1 MLTSPRASAL
11 PRTDTRN
18 GNGSRRSP
26 KIGVLMLHGL
36 GGSPAELYPL
46 ASELTARGYRVSS
59 PRLDGLS
66 GGTDHDDRTQW
77 SDWLRL
83 AEAEYDLLEKQCDE
97 VHVCGFCGG
106 ALLAALLANSGRRSF
121 GDMVLISPTF
131 TADGWS
137 VPYSLQ
143 LYKLVTMRWLA
154 RLFKFKDRPPFGLK
168 DERMRVVVRRMLERT
183 HKPEERF
190 FEISGVKMMEFNR
203 LARVARKALNKIRSR
218 TLIVHARLDDV
229 SSLGNAE
236 LIARKIG
243 ARAEILV
250 LDDCYHEVL
259 LDAQRVFAIQS
270 IVNFFAATA
279 MHQTV
284 RERDLEFA

>member
-1 MLTSPRASAL
+1 MLNSSRASAV
-11 PRTDTRN
+11 PRSDTRN
-18 GNGSRRSP
+18 GRGFRSSP

-59 PRLDGLS
+59 PRLEGLS
-66 GGTDHDDRTQW
+66 GGTDHEDRTVW

-106 ALLAALLANSGRRSF
+106 ALLASVLAISGRRSF
-121 GDMVLISPTF
+121 GDLVLISPTF

-143 LYKLVTMRWLA
+143 LYKLVTGRWLA
-154 RLFKFKDRPPFGLK
+154 RLFKFKDRPPYGLK

-203 LARVARKALNKIRSR
+203 LARVARKALNQIRAR
-218 TLIVHARLDDV
+218 TLIVHARQDDV

-236 LIARKIG
+236 LVARRIG
-243 ARAEILV
+243 ARAEIVV

-259 LDAQRVFAIQS
+259 LDAQRADAIRS
-270 IVNFFAATA
+270 IVSFFAADA
-279 MHQTV
+279 IRQKARHL
-284 RERDLEFA
+284 DFEFA